1 MINKEQYT
9 EYIINT
15 PLYVNSSL
23 TLFLCGWE
31 NCKSRHSFGP
41 AIRAHYLFHYILR
54 GKGKFYVGN
63 RCYNLSAN
71 EGFLIFPGESTY
83 YEADE
88 NDPWDYC
95 WFGFDGYEV
104 KSILDACNL
113 SDKNPIFKDES
124 QGRFKEELLNL
135 VELFESSHFNEYEA
149 MGHLYLVFAKMY
161 QKKKEQNKA
170 FDKTYF
176 DKAVDFIQH
185 NYSYHIK
192 IEDIAKNI
200 GIDRTY
206 LYKIFKKVHNIS
218 PQLYLI
224 NYRLHM
230 ACKLLENTNIS
241 ITEVSYSCGFKNT
254 PAFYK
259 QFKKYYGITPSEYRN
274 RYIWKPSYEPNE
286 KNSPNQ

>member
-1 MINKEQYT
+1 MICEDQYT
-9 EYIINT
+9 EYIVND

-31 NCKSRHSFGP
+31 NCSPSHSFGP
-41 AIRAHYLFHYILR
+41 AIRAHYLFHYILK
-54 GKGKFYVGN
+54 GKGKFIVGG

-71 EGFLIFPGESTY
+71 QGFLIFPGESTY

-104 KSILDACNL
+104 KSILENCNL
-113 SDKNPIFKDES
+113 SRDNPIFTDQS
-124 QGRFKEELLNL
+124 QGLVKKELMNL
-135 VELFESSHFNEYEA
+135 AQLFERTQFNEYEA
-149 MGHLYLVFAKMY
+149 MGHLYLVFSKMY
-161 QKKKEQNKA
+161 QKRKEQTKT
-170 FDKTYF
+170 FDKTYS

-185 NYSYHIK
+185 NYSYDIK

-206 LYKIFKKVHNIS
+206 LYKIFKKVHNQS

-224 NYRLHM
+224 NYRLHR
-230 ACKLLENTNIS
+230 ACKLLESTKSS

-259 QFKKYYGITPSEYRN
+259 QFKQYYGTTPSEYRN
-274 RYIWKPSYEPNE
+274 RYIWKLGSESKQITPSD
-286 KNSPNQ
+286 